1 MLDIIQGPG
10 FLQNPMFQVGSG
22 FDWDGEEGE
31 GEWPIRLRM
40 LLKEMGYPASA
51 DEYPKWRKD
60 VWRAG

>member
-1 MLDIIQGPG
+1 MLHIIQGLG
-10 FLQNPMFQVGSG
+10 FLQNPMFQVESG

-51 DEYPKWRKD
+51 DEYLKRRQD
-60 VWRAG
+60 VWRAR